1 MKVGITGHRGL
12 SAAVEKLVRASLDA
26 EVKKYEPTELC
37 GVSCVAD
44 GPDSWFAE
52 SVLAV
57 GGRIEVVIPADR
69 YRDGLPST
77 HHATYDALL
86 RQAVEVHHTG
96 MDESSSQAHM
106 AGSEILVGLVDR
118 LIAVWDG
125 EVARGFGGT
134 ADVVAYARRIGV
146 PVDIVWPEGAKRD
159 AAD

>member
-1 MKVGITGHRGL
+1 MKVGLTGHRGL
-12 SAAVEKLVRASLDA
+12 SAAVEKLVRASLEA
-26 EVKKYEPTELC
+26 EVTKYEPTELC

-52 SVLAV
+52 SVLVV

-69 YRDGLPST
+69 YRDGLPSE

-96 MDESSSQAHM
+96 MDQSTSQAHM
-106 AGSEILVGLVDR
+106 AGSEILMGLVDR

-125 EVARGFGGT
+125 KAARGFGGT
-134 ADVVAYARRIGV
+134 ADVVAYARRTGV
-146 PVDIVWPEGAKRD
+146 PVDIVWPDGAERD
-159 AAD
+159 